1 MISKKTKE
9 RAKQIMNG
17 TYIPPEPE
25 KIAVTFEVTE
35 KQYKKYKRWRNA
47 KKKKEGELYVG
58 AIGGAYT
65 FCFTATGIG
74 EIVTVKAADGD
85 ELDLTDYNTW

>member
-1 MISKKTKE
+1 MTTTTTIPTHKDTFGESLKHDDFISVYNHPAPSKLYLKKD
-9 RAKQIMNG
+9 
-17 TYIPPEPE
+17 
-25 KIAVTFEVTE
+25 
-35 KQYKKYKRWRNA
+35 
-47 KKKKEGELYVG
+47 GELYVG

-85 ELDLTDYNTW
+85 ELDLTDYDTW

>member
-1 MISKKTKE
+1 MKKEIKE
-9 RAKQIMNG
+9 KAKQIANG
-17 TYIPPEPE
+17 TYAAPE
-25 KIAVTFEVTE
+25 KDPVKWTFEVTE
-35 KQYKKYKRWRNA
+35 KQYKKYEKWRKA
-47 KKKKEGELYVG
+47 KTKKEGELYVG

-85 ELDLTDYNTW
+85 ELDLTDYNLW

>member
-1 MISKKTKE
+1 MITKKTKE
-9 RAKQIMNG
+9 RAKKIMDG
-17 TYIPPEPE
+17 TYTPPE
-25 KIAVTFEVTE
+25 KDKVKLTFEETE
-35 KQYKKYKRWRNA
+35 KQHKKYQRWRNA
-47 KKKKEGELYVG
+47 KKKKDGELYVG

-85 ELDLTDYNTW
+85 ELDITDYDTW

>member
-1 MISKKTKE
+1 MRKE
-9 RAKQIMNG
+9 IKEKAKALANG
-17 TYIPPEPE
+17 TYVAPE
-25 KIAVTFEVTE
+25 KDPVKWTFELTE
-35 KQYKKYKRWRNA
+35 KQYKKYERWRKT
-47 KKKKEGELYVG
+47 KKKKEGEIYVG

-85 ELDLTDYNTW
+85 ELDLTDYNLW

>member
-1 MISKKTKE
+1 MIDKKIMEK
-9 RAKQIMNG
+9 AKAIANG
-17 TYIPPEPE
+17 TYTPPEPE
-25 KIAVTFEVTE
+25 KIVLTFEITE
-35 KQYKKYKRWRNA
+35 KQHKKYQRWRKA
-47 KKKKEGELYVG
+47 KTKKEGELYVG

-85 ELDLTDYNTW
+85 ELDLTDYNNW

>member
-9 RAKQIMNG
+9 RAKKIIDG
-17 TYIPPEPE
+17 TYTPPE
-25 KIAVTFEVTE
+25 KDKVVLTFEITE

-65 FCFTATGIG
+65 FCFTPTGIG
-74 EIVTVKAADGD
+74 EIVTVKAADGE
-85 ELDLTDYNTW
+85 ELDLTDYDTW